1 MEKLVYAA
9 SRNTGPD
16 LAMTKEEEF
25 KQRFA
30 SVLKELQENGSKDPE
45 AMWLLGS
52 LAADLADNL
61 QATDWSAAKRGMHAQ
76 TYNTLLKTFETQ
88 GNDHHREGRTKH
100 AYAIQALA
108 ISLIARTQGADPQ
121 MAAGEALLDQIID
134 YTVAVY
140 RREKLARAN

>member
-1 MEKLVYAA
+1 
-9 SRNTGPD
+9 
-16 LAMTKEEEF
+16 MTKEEEF
-25 KQRFA
+25 KQRFVA
-30 SVLKELQENGSKDPE
+30 VLKDLQESGSKDNE

-52 LAADLADNL
+52 LASDLADDL
-61 QATDWSAAKRGMHAQ
+61 KAADWSAAKRGMHQQ
-76 TYNTLLKTFETQ
+76 TYSTLLKTFETQ
-88 GNDHHREGRTKH
+88 GTEHHREGRAKH

-140 RREKLARAN
+140 RREKKARAN